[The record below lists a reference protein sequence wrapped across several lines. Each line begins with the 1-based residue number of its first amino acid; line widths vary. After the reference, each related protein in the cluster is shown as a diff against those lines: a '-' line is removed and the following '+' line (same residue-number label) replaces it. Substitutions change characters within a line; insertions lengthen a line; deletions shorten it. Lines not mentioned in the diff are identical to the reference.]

1 MSGTLVKCLPIG
13 LAGWLF
19 WAPLALEGQGSLDRM
34 AERVRRMWLAHDM
47 EGLLATSD
55 TVRVQVPGVAR
66 SVSLSPA
73 QAVRLLLRYV
83 EGAEELSFEVQAIRA
98 AGPDHGY
105 VEIRRRY
112 VVGRTEDARVETVFF
127 GFREVGGEW
136 RLREVRVVR

>member
-1 MSGTLVKCLPIG
+1 MRCVPIG
-13 LAGWLF
+13 LAGWLL

-66 SVSLSPA
+66 SASLSPA

-98 AGPDHGY
+98 AGPDYGY

-112 VVGRTEDARVETVFF
+112 VVGRTEDVRVETVFF
-127 GFREVGGEW
+127 GFRDVGGEW